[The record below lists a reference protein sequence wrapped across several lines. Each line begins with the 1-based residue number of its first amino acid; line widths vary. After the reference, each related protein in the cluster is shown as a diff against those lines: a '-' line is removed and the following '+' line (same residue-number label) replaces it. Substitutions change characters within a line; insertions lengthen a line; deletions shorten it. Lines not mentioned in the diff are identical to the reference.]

1 MNVFA
6 DSYPTLIRNCAS
18 INVDSNAF
26 HDSSKKNALLGPI
39 ASLLPAVYEFPFF
52 GITPAEFIPQ
62 ILKQL
67 YINSLKV
74 ESGINPNYRPKD
86 YKALEDEFEIIKDS
100 DKSFKQMLTL
110 KHQPELKYSSH
121 IGLLQFFE
129 CLSHFVDGLPF
140 PDKFR
145 ETMKKMLMVSK
156 MEQIGDVSEYTLA
169 LLKEANLKE
178 LCDDIPALSI
188 KLSNLSSEAR
198 TIINKIYAK
207 AVLNSGLPINAPAGI
222 LVLLTQL
229 LE

>member
-1 MNVFA
+1 MN
-6 DSYPTLIRNCAS
+6 DS
-18 INVDSNAF
+18 D
-26 HDSSKKNALLGPI
+26 
-39 ASLLPAVYEFPFF
+39 
-52 GITPAEFIPQ
+52 
-62 ILKQL
+62 
-67 YINSLKV
+67 SLKV

-156 MEQIGDVSEYTLA
+156 MEQIGDGNLSLSFLA
-169 LLKEANLKE
+169 L
-178 LCDDIPALSI
+178 CFGGQPVTDTFII
-188 KLSNLSSEAR
+188 QKLQKS
-198 TIINKIYAK
+198 
-207 AVLNSGLPINAPAGI
+207 
-222 LVLLTQL
+222 
-229 LE
+229 